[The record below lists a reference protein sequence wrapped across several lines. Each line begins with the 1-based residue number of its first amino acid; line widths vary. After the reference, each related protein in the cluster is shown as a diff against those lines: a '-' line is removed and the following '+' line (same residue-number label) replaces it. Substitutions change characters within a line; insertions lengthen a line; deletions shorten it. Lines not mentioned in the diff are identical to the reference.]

1 MSVDREEMSL
11 FAHTDEAETNDTSP
25 ASDGGAGLVF
35 WLLIAM
41 SVITFA
47 PCMILPAWR
56 EYQTAELAE
65 RMSAQQLTAAAT
77 EIERLSEQL
86 DAIHNDPAVVAR
98 LARRELEFKKPG
110 ETVLPVPIKNSPATD
125 KSVTTSTSEP
135 ADWEPAQPPLPI
147 ARLTA
152 LLPRYNY
159 DAFFCESPTRET
171 ILAMSAILFV
181 SAFVIFWPKQEKAVP
196 HNSIR

>member
-1 MSVDREEMSL
+1 MSL
-11 FAHTDEAETNDTSP
+11 FAHVDEAETNDTSP

-65 RMSAQQLTAAAT
+65 RMSAQQLTAVAT
-77 EIERLSEQL
+77 ELEQLRTQL

-110 ETVLPVPIKNSPATD
+110 ETVVPVPVAQSLTGEADNTISSD
-125 KSVTTSTSEP
+125 KSKNWKP
-135 ADWEPAQPPLPI
+135 ASPPLPV

-152 LLPRYNY
+152 LLPDYNY
-159 DAFFCESPTRET
+159 DAIFCESPTRET

-181 SAFVIFWPKQEKAVP
+181 SAFVVFWPKKTGD
-196 HNSIR
+196 SIIESP